1 MERRKLGSSNLSVRP
16 IGLGAMPLSVHGRPD
31 TAEAIRVIHTALDGG
46 IDLIDTADVYCLDQ
60 NDIGHNERLIARA
73 LRERKNPVGNDPVV
87 VATKGGLERPGGD
100 WVVNGH
106 PDHLRAACEASL
118 KALATDCIDL
128 YQLHAPDDRVPFA
141 DSVGML
147 ARLKEQGKI
156 RNLGLSNVSRAQIE
170 EATGI
175 VEIVSVQ
182 NRCNPHD
189 VRAFHD
195 GVLACC
201 EQKGLAFLPYSP
213 VGGGYGKTR
222 TSRDPVLL
230 EVASHH
236 GISPFQVALAWL
248 LAKSHLMVPIPGAGR
263 AESAR
268 SSAAAM
274 NVVLSPEEI
283 SKMDRAFG
291 IA

>member
-1 MERRKLGSSNLSVRP
+1 MERRNLGSSHLSVRP
-16 IGLGAMPLSVHGRPD
+16 IGLGAMPLSIHGRPD
-31 TAEAIRVIHTALDGG
+31 TAEAIRVIHVALDGG
-46 IDLIDTADVYCLDQ
+46 INLIDTADVYCLDQ

-73 LRERKNPVGNDPVV
+73 LRERSHLDRQDSVV
-87 VATKGGLERPGGD
+87 VATKGGLERPGGE

-106 PDHLRAACEASL
+106 PDHLSAACEASL

-156 RNLGLSNVSRAQIE
+156 RCLGLSNVSRAQIE

-175 VEIVSVQ
+175 VDIVSVQ
-182 NRCNPHD
+182 NRCNPYD
-189 VRAFHD
+189 VRIFHD

-201 EQKGLAFLPYSP
+201 EEKGLALLPYSP

-222 TSRDPVLL
+222 IASDPVLL
-230 EVASHH
+230 EVAGHH
-236 GISPFQVALAWL
+236 EISSFQVALAWL
-248 LAKSHLMVPIPGAGR
+248 LAKSPVMVPIPGAGR
-263 AESAR
+263 TESAR

-274 NVVLSPEEI
+274 DVVLSPHEI

-291 IA
+291 IP